1 MSAVRDS
8 LLFRAD
14 PDLGFSLP
22 MSASGTHITSAETI
36 NGSSATQAR
45 NAANVASGRG
55 SVNPTALHT
64 YYSLLSPVLRV
75 LLQLAT
81 SRGPDNEQAVYL
93 VRSFL
98 NEYRP
103 NMVGVFKKLRGVS
116 GKIEGRAT
124 EEKLRECVRAY
135 TGLCVFSG
143 WVDSEDEAGL
153 GGGYADEGMN
163 GNGTDA
169 SSLGRGRL
177 GVPEGG
183 MRGHAFS

>member
-14 PDLGFSLP
+14 PDVGFSLP
-22 MSASGTHITSAETI
+22 MSAGGTHITSTETV
-36 NGSSATQAR
+36 NSGNATQTR
-45 NAANVASGRG
+45 NAANVAFGQG

-93 VRSFL
+93 IRSFL

-116 GKIEGRAT
+116 GKLEGRAT

-153 GGGYADEGMN
+153 GGGYAEEGVN
-163 GNGTDA
+163 GNGMDGMN
-169 SSLGRGRL
+169 LGRGRL
-177 GVPEGG
+177 GVPEGPS
-183 MRGHAFS
+183 RGYAFS